1 MKPHRFEKHPTKT
14 LLLIVIAFLFL
25 AVFAAE
31 IILSL
36 VEQKPPVILVKSAA
50 TGVRNIRLRE
60 LLPSTIQI
68 ATPADSYLRNA
79 DTLEKKAFRIE
90 TDEDGYITPS
100 KIHEQP
106 DITILFLGGSTT
118 ECYYVDEEARFPYL
132 AGRLL
137 EESGKK
143 INSINSGKSGN
154 HSMHSINILLNK
166 GLALNPD
173 IVVMMHNVNDLNTL
187 MHDNTYWNENTSR
200 SLLIT
205 NEHRTLAGN
214 MKDTVRRLVPRLYFV
229 ARIVKAKY
237 WNPVDETDE
246 FAHSRGK
253 RLAIDERKIFELF
266 AKNLQAF
273 INVSRAYGIRPVL
286 MTQASRFKE
295 NPDSIITKNVKPVE
309 DLGIA
314 YQKYRGLH
322 IRMNEI
328 VREVGSANHVLVIDL
343 AREVP
348 RSNSYLY
355 DPVHFN
361 DNGSRYVARLIANRL
376 KDILRDTE
384 GSGIT
389 SEQPDDNHWN
399 RLLADAE

>member
-14 LLLIVIAFLFL
+14 LILIVIVFLFF

-31 IILSL
+31 MILSL

-60 LLPSTIQI
+60 SLPSTIQI
-68 ATPADSYLRNA
+68 ATPADSHLRSV
-79 DTLEKKAFRIE
+79 DTLEKKAFRFE

-100 KIHEQP
+100 RIHEQP

-118 ECYYVDEEARFPYL
+118 ECKYVGEENRFPYL

-143 INSINSGKSGN
+143 INSINSGVDGN
-154 HSMHSINILLNK
+154 HSMHSMNILLNK

-173 IVVMMHNVNDLNTL
+173 IVVMMHNINDLATL

-205 NEHRTLAGN
+205 NKHRTLAGN
-214 MKDTVRRLVPRLYFV
+214 MKDIVRKIVPRLYFG

-253 RLAIDERKIFELF
+253 RLAIDERNIFELF
-266 AKNLQAF
+266 AGNLQAF
-273 INVSRAYGIRPVL
+273 INVSRAYGIIPVL
-286 MTQASRFKE
+286 MTQANRFKE
-295 NPDSIITKNVKPVE
+295 NPDSIIIKHMKPME

-314 YQKYRGLH
+314 YQKYRSLYVH
-322 IRMNEI
+322 MNEI

-343 AREVP
+343 AKEVP

-361 DNGSRYVARLIANRL
+361 DNGSRYVARLIADRL
-376 KDILRDTE
+376 E
-384 GSGIT
+384 GISK
-389 SEQPDDNHWN
+389 
-399 RLLADAE
+399 